1 MDWLTDKI
9 NWVPI
14 AAVSL
19 ALMLSGGLALWV
31 VKHDEPRTPW
41 IRDFI
46 VAVLFGLMLAAAGIV
61 WVEYQVPG
69 IWPPWFGPQEQG
81 NE

>member
-46 VAVLFGLMLAAAGIV
+46 VAVLFGLMLAAAGIALRAN
-61 WVEYQVPG
+61 EYETSRCREFRLEG
-69 IWPPWFGPQEQG
+69 A
-81 NE
+81 